1 MHHDNAAEPAC
12 GMCGTT
18 HPQPPSSAVRDESL
32 NRVFKA
38 VEQTFRRIALH
49 QMRKEGIEEIFPGS
63 APLILHLGDEDGL
76 PLSELG
82 KRCGLESSTM
92 TPLVDELER
101 RGLAQR
107 LRSPEDRRVVQLY
120 LTEKGHALEPRLRE
134 LVWRLQE
141 VAVTGIPETE
151 IEIMRSVLERIVKNL
166 EKLEEAAPG
175 SDSRNA

>member
-1 MHHDNAAEPAC
+1 MEDLTENDTSAKAPYE
-12 GMCGTT
+12 MCVRAD
-18 HPQPPSSAVRDESL
+18 PQPPSSALRDESL

-38 VEQTFRRIALH
+38 VEQTFRRVALH
-49 QMRKEGIEEIFPGS
+49 QMRKEGIEDIFPGS

-101 RGLAQR
+101 RGLAH
-107 LRSPEDRRVVQLY
+107 RSRAPEDRRVVRLY
-120 LTEKGHALEPRLRE
+120 LSEKGRALEPRLRA

-141 VAVTGIPETE
+141 ISITGIPESE
-151 IEIMRSVLERIVKNL
+151 IEVMRSVLERIVVNL
-166 EKLEEAAPG
+166 ENLIEQG
-175 SDSRNA
+175 